1 MIEEFE
7 ISYIITL
14 VRRFFGV
21 EKWNGWSS
29 DGGWP
34 NRVDGGKW
42 FTYELLKSI
51 WEKYGWWWWWCT
63 VGGKNDGSVGGGGIR
78 LDSIAAVKSSFW
90 RFSTNLPID
99 TGDVILLAR
108 AKSCI

>member
-1 MIEEFE
+1 
-7 ISYIITL
+7 
-14 VRRFFGV
+14 
-21 EKWNGWSS
+21 
-29 DGGWP
+29 
-34 NRVDGGKW
+34 VDGG
-42 FTYELLKSI
+42 
-51 WEKYGWWWWWCT
+51 G
-63 VGGKNDGSVGGGGIR
+63 GGGGIR